1 MSKNENFK
9 SAVSTAEASLDKT
22 KTENLARQTVNELQ
36 NSLETTAGN
45 IAGQIDG
52 GIQSL
57 TQEVDKFQDQ
67 VDKLSTKEGLLD
79 AGAQTWDNLKTDLVN
94 GAAAALSSKFGANVS
109 VEFSEPDSNGLVF
122 PISASLEEQGGVD
135 GTIAA
140 VLQLITGLVG
150 IDAGALQKAVVDGSP
165 EGLLA
170 AGKDLDISGKIGAF
184 ASETINQLATSAI
197 SSVTDEL
204 STLVGTPID
213 LNRTISFVSGV
224 DSDGSG
230 NLVVSYDSATSSG
243 PTSASEFS
251 EALSN
256 ATQSSTDLSQIV
268 TKKSEVTQNRR
279 DKSDLENLTGG
290 KDANE
295 VKDAVNNASLTRA
308 KLSKSI
314 DETNS
319 IIQTRIAKSGEVGVV
334 QSLSKEQLTD
344 INKRVKDFAPKL
356 TDAEVERVINL
367 SQDDA
372 AAQADAVKI
381 LFNKTGKSYSV
392 IRAFI
397 KTIDSTISSATKPI
411 PSEFVFE
418 EPYVIGSFE
427 KEWKQG
433 EGDPKFPY
441 ISSTEELQAEF
452 KKISREVTEVVVH
465 WTETPTNKNI
475 GSEELNAIHLAS
487 KLKGIGYHYV
497 IRRDGS
503 LQRGRPI
510 NIEGQHAP
518 TNDHNERSIGIA
530 FVGGINVPSGTPNLE
545 NFVSVQSLTRSQFN
559 TFDHFCRGFYSRF
572 PGGQIV
578 GHNDIDPLED
588 DPGFDVR
595 EYVLANFG
603 KASKFTNPLKQSP
616 FTIDEINND
625 Q

>member
-1 MSKNENFK
+1 M
-9 SAVSTAEASLDKT
+9 
-22 KTENLARQTVNELQ
+22 
-36 NSLETTAGN
+36 
-45 IAGQIDG
+45 
-52 GIQSL
+52 
-57 TQEVDKFQDQ
+57 
-67 VDKLSTKEGLLD
+67 
-79 AGAQTWDNLKTDLVN
+79 
-94 GAAAALSSKFGANVS
+94 
-109 VEFSEPDSNGLVF
+109 
-122 PISASLEEQGGVD
+122 
-135 GTIAA
+135 
-140 VLQLITGLVG
+140 LQLITGLVG

-243 PTSASEFS
+243 PTSASEFN

-268 TKKSEVTQNRR
+268 TKELEVGLNKR

-290 KDANE
+290 KDAKE

-530 FVGGINVPSGTPNLE
+530 FVGGINAPSGTPNLE